1 MLSESKLFIKGMV
14 CNRCI
19 HVIKSELQ
27 SLGVQTGQVTL
38 GEVTVFR
45 SDKLPDEQLI
55 ATRLNALGFELLE
68 DKKLKL
74 VRDVKLIIEEVL
86 SGEYNFPVN
95 FRLSELLVARISKDY
110 NTISALFSLVEQK
123 TIETYFIE
131 YRIEK
136 IKELLVYSSY
146 SVADIAFRL
155 NFSSVAHLSRQFKQY
170 TGLTTSHFRN
180 IKQAR
185 LNNQPEATG
194 SIDR

>member
-1 MLSESKLFIKGMV
+1 MLNESKLFIKGMV

-27 SLGVQTGQVTL
+27 SLGVQTGAVTL

-45 SDKLPDEQLI
+45 SGQLPDEQAI
-55 ATRLNALGFELLE
+55 ATRLNTLGFELLE

-74 VRDVKLIIEEVL
+74 VRDVKQLIEEVL
-86 SGEYNFPVN
+86 SGEYDFPVT
-95 FRLSELLVARISKDY
+95 FRLSELLVSRINKDY

-131 YRIEK
+131 HRIEK

-146 SVADIAFRL
+146 SVSDIAFRL

-180 IKQAR
+180 IKEAR
-185 LNNQPEATG
+185 LNTHPEVTG
-194 SIDR
+194 RIDA